1 MENMPATTNPSQP
14 PAVPDVNTGAPTPPP
29 PPEAPKR
36 RLPPFLQG
44 LVQLSMLRQIGLFVA
59 LAAAIALG
67 IGMVIWTQQTP
78 YKPLLSSASPFETRD
93 VIELLQGQNID
104 FNIDPVSG
112 TLLVAE
118 ADLHKARL
126 AVASAGLQTQQVM
139 GYELLDEQPAL
150 GTSQFMEN
158 ARYRRSVEGE
168 LARTIASIQQVR
180 AARVHL
186 AIPEKSVFVR
196 DQRHA
201 SASVFV
207 DLIAGQALSIEQVK
221 AITNMVANSVPDMD
235 AGSVSVVDQKG
246 RLLSDYES
254 RDEQAQTDRQLEYQS
269 RVEEQLRQRITNI
282 LGPVIGEAFQAQ
294 VNANIDFTQREQA
307 EELFNPDLIALRSE
321 QTISEQRVGDP
332 EGGIPGALTNEPP
345 GQAQAPE
352 EAGEGGAGAGVPS
365 TRRDEATRNFEV
377 DRTLSFTN
385 FAQGRIDRLT
395 VAVVVDDLKVADPET
410 GEMVNQPWPEEELAA
425 LRALVRDAVGFDAA
439 RGDSIEV
446 INATFRADPVT
457 FEEVPFYTQPWFWE
471 IMRQIL
477 IGLFLLI
484 LVFGVLRPVYKR
496 LTDAGKDDEEE
507 KIDAVAE
514 LDFDEE
520 SLGDDKV
527 TLSLGEEYLLP
538 GPSEGFERQL
548 DALRGLIA
556 EDPGRVSLVLKHWIM
571 SDD

>member
-1 MENMPATTNPSQP
+1 MENVPATTPESQP
-14 PAVPDVNTGAPTPPP
+14 PATADAHSNASPPP

-44 LVQLSMLRQIGLFVA
+44 LVQLSILRQVGLFVA
-59 LAAAIALG
+59 LAAAIAIG
-67 IGMVIWTQQTP
+67 IGMVLWTQETA
-78 YKPLLSSASPFETRD
+78 YKPLLNGASSFETRD
-93 VIELLQGQNID
+93 VIEVLQAENID
-104 FNIDPVSG
+104 FNIDPASG
-112 TLLVAE
+112 SLLVAE
-118 ADLHKARL
+118 AHLHQARL
-126 AVASAGLQTQQVM
+126 AVASAGLQTDQAI
-139 GYELLDEQPAL
+139 GYELLDQQPAL

-168 LARTIASIQQVR
+168 LARTVASVQQVR
-180 AARVHL
+180 SARVHL
-186 AIPEKSVFVR
+186 AIPERSVFVR
-196 DQRHA
+196 DQRNA

-221 AITNMVANSVPDMD
+221 AITNLVANSIPDMD
-235 AGSVSVVDQKG
+235 SASVSVVDQKG
-246 RLLSDYES
+246 RLLSDFES
-254 RDEQAQTDRQLEYQS
+254 RDAEEQTDRQLDYQ
-269 RVEEQLRQRITNI
+269 RKVEEQLRQRIANI
-282 LGPVIGEAFQAQ
+282 LSPVIGEAFQAQ
-294 VNANIDFTQREQA
+294 VSADIDFTRIEQA
-307 EELFNPDLIALRSE
+307 EELYNPDLIALRSE
-321 QTISEQRVGDP
+321 QTISEERIGDA
-332 EGGIPGALTNEPP
+332 EGGVPGALTNEPP
-345 GQAQAPE
+345 GQAEAPE
-352 EAGEGGAGAGVPS
+352 VAGEGNGENPVPA
-365 TRRDEATRNFEV
+365 TRRDEATRNYEV
-377 DRTLSFTN
+377 DRTLSFTE
-385 FAQGRIDRLT
+385 FAQGRVNRIT
-395 VAVVVDDLKVADPET
+395 VAVVLDDLKVADPES

-471 IMRQIL
+471 IMRQVL

-496 LTDAGKDDEEE
+496 LTDAGQEEE
-507 KIDAVAE
+507 ELPPDAVAE

-520 SLGDDKV
+520 AISDDKV
-527 TLSLGEEYLLP
+527 ALSLGEEYLLP

-556 EDPGRVSLVLKHWIM
+556 EDPGRVSIVLKNWIM

>member
-1 MENMPATTNPSQP
+1 MENVPATTNPNQP
-14 PAVPDVNTGAPTPPP
+14 PAVADENNSAPTPPP

-67 IGMVIWTQQTP
+67 IGMVLWTQQTP
-78 YKPLLSSASPFETRD
+78 YKPLLNGASSFETRD
-93 VIELLQGQNID
+93 VIEVLQGQNID

-126 AVASAGLQTQQVM
+126 AVASAGLQTDQSV

-207 DLIAGQALSIEQVK
+207 DLIAGQALSIDQVK
-221 AITNMVANSVPDMD
+221 AITNMVANSVPDM
-235 AGSVSVVDQKG
+235 AAESVSVVDQKG

-254 RDEQAQTDRQLEYQS
+254 RDAEEQTDRQLEYQNK
-269 RVEEQLRQRITNI
+269 VEELLRQRITNI
-282 LGPVIGEAFQAQ
+282 LGPVIGEDFQAQ
-294 VNANIDFTQREQA
+294 VNAKIDFTQREQA
-307 EELFNPDLIALRSE
+307 EELYNPDLIALRSE
-321 QTISEQRVGDP
+321 QTISEARVGDP
-332 EGGIPGALTNEPP
+332 EGGVPGALTNEPP
-345 GQAQAPE
+345 GQAEAPE
-352 EAGEGGAGAGVPS
+352 IAGEGGAGDGVPS
-365 TRRDEATRNFEV
+365 TRRDEATRNYEV

-385 FAQGRIDRLT
+385 FAQGRIERLT
-395 VAVVVDDLKVADPET
+395 VAVVVDDLKVADAET
-410 GEMVNQPWPEEELAA
+410 GEMVSQPWPEEEMAS

-446 INATFRADPVT
+446 VNATFRADPVA
-457 FEEVPFYTQPWFWE
+457 FEEVPFYTEPWFWE
-471 IMRQIL
+471 IMRQVL
-477 IGLFLLI
+477 IGLFVLI

-496 LTDAGKDDEEE
+496 LTDAGTEDEEAQV
-507 KIDAVAE
+507 DAVAE

-520 SLGDDKV
+520 SIGDDKV

-556 EDPGRVSLVLKHWIM
+556 EDPGRVSLVMKNWIM